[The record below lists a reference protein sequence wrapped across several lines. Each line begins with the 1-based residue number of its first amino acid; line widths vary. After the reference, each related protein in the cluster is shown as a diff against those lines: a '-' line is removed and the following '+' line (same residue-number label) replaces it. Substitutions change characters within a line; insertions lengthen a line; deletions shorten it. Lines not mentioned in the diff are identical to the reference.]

1 KGTSTLPVAAVIA
14 TAQEDDPG
22 GTPCSAVSV
31 SVVAAPVSICGGS
44 KLACTPAGW
53 PVNSNWMVPE
63 STDAGVVWTRTAIVL
78 PCGSTARPSSSERTA
93 AGGSAATRRTISS
106 AGPSDVAAREYT
118 YGSVRAVAGS
128 DSGSAGYPWNASS
141 VAMDVAFAGPR
152 PVERR
157 HMRVS

>member
-1 KGTSTLPVAAVIA
+1 MPGRAGPSPIRGGGAPGAQPPPSPDGGTTSRLKGTSPLPVAAVIA

-63 STDAGVVWTRTAIVL
+63 STDAGVVWT
-78 PCGSTARPSSSERTA
+78 
-93 AGGSAATRRTISS
+93 
-106 AGPSDVAAREYT
+106 
-118 YGSVRAVAGS
+118 
-128 DSGSAGYPWNASS
+128 
-141 VAMDVAFAGPR
+141 
-152 PVERR
+152 
-157 HMRVS
+157 